1 MFFRTERS
9 VKEFLK
15 KYPIVSSIAIINL
28 VLWFM
33 VSFLKLPFALKLYD
47 LGIGH
52 NLSVLL
58 LNEYWRLFT
67 PIFLH
72 ADLSHVV
79 FNTFSLVLFGP
90 ALEKMIGKFKFISIY
105 LITGIIGY
113 IGTFIVDIQS
123 IMQHLG
129 ASGAFYVLFVV
140 YIYIIFIRYDLI
152 RHSDSQIIITILVL
166 GFVMTDMSSC
176 RNISAHLFAAL
187 DGFFIEPLFLRK
199 TRNFFSNR

>member
-105 LITGIIGY
+105 LITGIIGN

-123 IMQHLG
+123 ITPHLG
-129 ASGAFYVLFVV
+129 ASGAIYGLFGV
-140 YIYIIFIRYDLI
+140 YIYIILFRKDLI
-152 RHSDSQIIITILVL
+152 SKSDSQIIITILVL
-166 GFVMTDMSSC
+166 GLVMTFLRSNI
-176 RNISAHLFAAL
+176 NISAHLF
-187 DGFFIEPLFLRK
+187 GFLGGFIIAPLVLRK
-199 TRNFFSNR
+199 ARNFFSYR

>member
-1 MFFRTERS
+1 
-9 VKEFLK
+9 
-15 KYPIVSSIAIINL
+15 
-28 VLWFM
+28 LWFM

-105 LITGIIGY
+105 LITGIIGN
-113 IGTFIVDIQS
+113 IGTFIRYS
-123 IMQHLG
+123 IDHATSWCFRCNLWT
-129 ASGAFYVLFVV
+129 FRRLYL
-140 YIYIIFIRYDLI
+140 YYFI
-152 RHSDSQIIITILVL
+152 
-166 GFVMTDMSSC
+166 
-176 RNISAHLFAAL
+176 
-187 DGFFIEPLFLRK
+187 
-199 TRNFFSNR
+199 

>member
-1 MFFRTERS
+1 
-9 VKEFLK
+9 
-15 KYPIVSSIAIINL
+15 YPIVSSIAIINL

-90 ALEKMIGKFKFISIY
+90 ELEKMIGKFKVISIY
-105 LITGIIGY
+105 LITGIIGK

-123 IMQHLG
+123 ITPHLG
-129 ASGAFYVLFVV
+129 DSGAIDGLFDV
-140 YIYIIFIRYDLI
+140 YIYIIFFRKDLI
-152 RHSDSQIIITILVL
+152 S
-166 GFVMTDMSSC
+166 
-176 RNISAHLFAAL
+176 
-187 DGFFIEPLFLRK
+187 
-199 TRNFFSNR
+199 

>member
-9 VKEFLK
+9 VKEFLI

-72 ADLSHVV
+72 ADLSDVV

-90 ALEKMIGKFKFISIY
+90 ALGKMIGKFKFISIY
-105 LITGIIGY
+105 LITGIIGN

-123 IMQHLG
+123 ITPHRG
-129 ASGAFYVLFVV
+129 ASAALHGLFRV
-140 YIYIIFIRYDLI
+140 YIYIILCREDLI
-152 RHSDSQIIITILVL
+152 SKSDRQIIITLLVL
-166 GFVMTDMSSC
+166 RLVMPFWRSSAI
-176 RNISAHLFAAL
+176 ISA
-187 DGFFIEPLFLRK
+187 PLFGFLGGCIIAPLVLRK
-199 TRNFFSNR
+199 ALNFFRH